1 MQKIA
6 HQDRFAVLLVYNMNA
21 HNFIS
26 CDESNSVIAN
36 NLWGPLGAGTGC
48 NFPSSTYDI

>member
-26 CDESNSVIAN
+26 CGESNSV
-36 NLWGPLGAGTGC
+36 
-48 NFPSSTYDI
+48 SSIVEESMCCKI